1 MKDPAFLFY
10 SNDFY
15 EGTRTMLPEE
25 RACYIDLLVY
35 QHQHDYIPND
45 PKRMSMYCSG
55 ISEEIVMNTLKEKFK
70 QTSKGWFNE
79 VLQKTMADRSAYA
92 KKQSENGTIGQFW
105 KRAKTILNKQ
115 EYSKLKDVLYHVP
128 KDELLKNLLGKEI
141 NKAMLIAMLKHLE
154 IINRD
159 VNSNINIDEIETESV
174 IEDEDVVEDGIG
186 IEGIDIGGVGEKE
199 REYKK
204 VFDIFRKQYPGTK
217 RGLETEYSNFKK
229 KHKDYRACV
238 SLLLPALRQLIGWR
252 ENKKASGQ
260 FVPEYANLST
270 WINQRRWEAELESVD
285 GVSVSSFNP
294 RIY

>member
-45 PKRMSMYCSG
+45 LKRMSMYCSG
-55 ISEEIVMNTLKEKFK
+55 ISEEIVMNTLKAKFK

-79 VLQKTMADRSAYA
+79 VLQKTIADRSAYA

-128 KDELLKNLLGKEI
+128 KDELLKNILGKEI
-141 NKAMLIAMLKHLE
+141 DKAMLIAMLKHLE

-159 VNSNINIDEIETESV
+159 VNSNINIDEIGIESV
-174 IEDEDVVEDGIG
+174 IGVEDVVEDGIG

-199 REYKK
+199 REDKK

-238 SLLLPALRQLIGWR
+238 YLLLPALRKLMEWR
-252 ENKKASGQ
+252 ETKKASGQ

-270 WINQRRWEAELESVD
+270 WINQRRWEAELEPVD
-285 GVSVSSFNP
+285 DISVSTFNP

>member
-45 PKRMSMYCSG
+45 LKRMSMYCSG
-55 ISEEIVMNTLKEKFK
+55 ISEEIVMNTLKAKFK

-79 VLQKTMADRSAYA
+79 VLQKTIADRSAYA

-115 EYSKLKDVLYHVP
+115 EYSKLKDVLYHMP
-128 KDELLKNLLGKEI
+128 KDELLKNILGKEI
-141 NKAMLIAMLKHLE
+141 DKAMLIAMLKHLE

-174 IEDEDVVEDGIG
+174 IGDEDVVEDGIG

-285 GVSVSSFNP
+285 DVSVSSFNP

>member
-35 QHQHDYIPND
+35 QHQHDYVPND
-45 PKRMSMYCSG
+45 LKRMSMYCSG
-55 ISEEIVMNTLKEKFK
+55 ISEEIVMNTLKAKFK

-79 VLQKTMADRSAYA
+79 VLQKTIADRSAYA

-128 KDELLKNLLGKEI
+128 KGELLKNILGKEI
-141 NKAMLIAMLKHLE
+141 DKAMLIAMLKHLE

-174 IEDEDVVEDGIG
+174 IGDEDVVEDGIG

-238 SLLLPALRQLIGWR
+238 SLLLPALRKLMKWR
-252 ENKKASGQ
+252 EGKKVSGQ

-285 GVSVSSFNP
+285 DVSVSSFNP

>member
-45 PKRMSMYCSG
+45 LKRMSMYCSG
-55 ISEEIVMNTLKEKFK
+55 ISEEIVMNTLKAKFK

-79 VLQKTMADRSAYA
+79 VLQKTIADRSAYA

-128 KDELLKNLLGKEI
+128 KDELLKNILGKEI
-141 NKAMLIAMLKHLE
+141 DKAMLIAMLKHLE
-154 IINRD
+154 IINID

-174 IEDEDVVEDGIG
+174 IGDEDVVEDGIG

-270 WINQRRWEAELESVD
+270 WINQRRWEAELESAD
-285 GVSVSSFNP
+285 DVSVSSFNP

>member
-25 RACYIDLLVY
+25 RACYVDLLVY

-55 ISEEIVMNTLKEKFK
+55 ISEEIVMNTLKAKFK

-79 VLQKTMADRSAYA
+79 VLQKTIADRSAYA

-128 KDELLKNLLGKEI
+128 KDELLKSISGKEI
-141 NKAMLIAMLKHLE
+141 DKAMLIAMLKHLE

-159 VNSNINIDEIETESV
+159 VNSNINIDEIGIESV
-174 IEDEDVVEDGIG
+174 IGVEDVVEDGIG

-199 REYKK
+199 REDKK

-238 SLLLPALRQLIGWR
+238 YLLLPALRKLMEWR
-252 ENKKASGQ
+252 ETKKASGQ

-285 GVSVSSFNP
+285 DVSVSSFNP

>member
-45 PKRMSMYCSG
+45 LKRMSMYCSG
-55 ISEEIVMNTLKEKFK
+55 ISEEIVMNTLKAKFK

-128 KDELLKNLLGKEI
+128 KDELLKNILGKEI
-141 NKAMLIAMLKHLE
+141 DEAMLIAMLKHLE

-174 IEDEDVVEDGIG
+174 IGDEDVVEDG

-252 ENKKASGQ
+252 GNKKASGQ

-285 GVSVSSFNP
+285 DISVSSFNP

>member
-25 RACYIDLLVY
+25 RACYVDLLVY

-55 ISEEIVMNTLKEKFK
+55 ISEEIVMNTLKAKFK

-79 VLQKTMADRSAYA
+79 VLQKTIADRSAYA

-128 KDELLKNLLGKEI
+128 KDELLKSISGKEI
-141 NKAMLIAMLKHLE
+141 DKAMLIAMLKHLE

-159 VNSNINIDEIETESV
+159 VNSNINIDEIGIESV
-174 IEDEDVVEDGIG
+174 IGVEDVVEDGIG

-199 REYKK
+199 REDKK

-238 SLLLPALRQLIGWR
+238 YLLLPALRKLIKWR
-252 ENKKASGQ
+252 ESKKASGQ

-270 WINQRRWEAELESVD
+270 WINQRRWEAELEPVD
-285 GVSVSSFNP
+285 DISVSTFNP

>member
-79 VLQKTMADRSAYA
+79 VLQKTIADRSAYA

-128 KDELLKNLLGKEI
+128 KDELLKNVLGKEI
-141 NKAMLIAMLKHLE
+141 DKAMLIAMLKHLE

-285 GVSVSSFNP
+285 GISVSSFNP

>member
-25 RACYIDLLVY
+25 RACYVDLLVY

-55 ISEEIVMNTLKEKFK
+55 ISEEIVMNTLKAKFK

-79 VLQKTMADRSAYA
+79 VLQKTIADRSAYA

-115 EYSKLKDVLYHVP
+115 EYSKLKDMLYHVP
-128 KDELLKNLLGKEI
+128 KDELLKSVLGKEI
-141 NKAMLIAMLKHLE
+141 DKAMLIAMLKHLE

-159 VNSNINIDEIETESV
+159 VNSNINIDEIGIESV
-174 IEDEDVVEDGIG
+174 IGVEDVVEDGIG

-199 REYKK
+199 REDKK

-229 KHKDYRACV
+229 KHKDYRVCV
-238 SLLLPALRQLIGWR
+238 YLLLPALRKLMEWR
-252 ENKKASGQ
+252 ESKKASGQ

-270 WINQRRWEAELESVD
+270 WINQRRWEAELEPVD
-285 GVSVSSFNP
+285 DISVSTFNP

>member
-25 RACYIDLLVY
+25 RACYVDLLVY

-55 ISEEIVMNTLKEKFK
+55 ISEEIVMNTLKAKFK

-79 VLQKTMADRSAYA
+79 VLQKTIADRSAYA

-115 EYSKLKDVLYHVP
+115 EYSKLKDILYHVP
-128 KDELLKNLLGKEI
+128 KDELLKSILGKEI
-141 NKAMLIAMLKHLE
+141 DKAMLIAMLKHLE

-159 VNSNINIDEIETESV
+159 VNSNINIDEIGIESV
-174 IEDEDVVEDGIG
+174 IGVEDVEIG
-186 IEGIDIGGVGEKE
+186 
-199 REYKK
+199 
-204 VFDIFRKQYPGTK
+204 
-217 RGLETEYSNFKK
+217 
-229 KHKDYRACV
+229 RAHV
-238 SLLLPALRQLIGWR
+238 
-252 ENKKASGQ
+252 
-260 FVPEYANLST
+260 
-270 WINQRRWEAELESVD
+270 
-285 GVSVSSFNP
+285 
-294 RIY
+294 